1 MFSAPNPSVGC
12 IYVVKETL
20 QRSCYHVT
28 ASCCAAAL
36 SCNSGIVQCGVISVH
51 IIGVAKT
58 RRSEAF
64 GMDRS
69 SSSGA
74 GDDDDD
80 GDGGSGRRRHHH
92 RGRHRHFHYHPH
104 GHHHC

>member
-1 MFSAPNPSVGC
+1 MFIIPAEAPFHPS
-12 IYVVKETL
+12 TL
-20 QRSCYHVT
+20 QHFP
-28 ASCCAAAL
+28 L
-36 SCNSGIVQCGVISVH
+36 LLQISRESV
-51 IIGVAKT
+51 